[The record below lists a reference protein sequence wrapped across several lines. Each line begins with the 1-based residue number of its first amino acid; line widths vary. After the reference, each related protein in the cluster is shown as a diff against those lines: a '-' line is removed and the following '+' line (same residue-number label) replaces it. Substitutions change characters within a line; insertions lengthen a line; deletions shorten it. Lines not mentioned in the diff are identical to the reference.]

1 MTVSAA
7 PQLVQLEPTSKPD
20 EMRCRSSIV
29 VLRMLPYSSKSPPCE
44 TVKTDTP
51 EPISEASG
59 TYPQLNTKQQ
69 DPNRDPAVIYWVIE
83 EG

>member
-1 MTVSAA
+1 VSAA

-20 EMRCRSSIV
+20 EMLQIQYRGAAHV
-29 VLRMLPYSSKSPPCE
+29 ALQQQAAPCE
-44 TVKTDTP
+44 TEKTDTP